1 MLRVISELGYRP
13 KIVSSVRRQSRK
25 SGYGK
30 DDWTMPAPLIA
41 ALLEADQ
48 AHKLVFVDFY
58 AKWCGA
64 CKTLEETTLANPKF
78 KQTMQRFVFTKIDTD
93 EYPETA
99 RHFKIVGMPTLLVLD
114 ISGRELYRHIGP
126 IGVNALVA
134 ALPSQ

>member
-1 MLRVISELGYRP
+1 MLGVISELGYRP
-13 KIVSSVRRQSRK
+13 KIVSSVRGQNQK
-25 SGYGK
+25 PGHENAN
-30 DDWTMPAPLIA
+30 WTMPGPLVA

-58 AKWCGA
+58 AQWCGA
-64 CKTLEETTLANPKF
+64 CKTLEETTLADPKF
-78 KQTMQRFVFTKIDTD
+78 KQAMQRFVFTKIDTD

-114 ISGRELYRHIGP
+114 ISGRELYRHVGP

-134 ALPSQ
+134 ALP